1 MRAFVSLV
9 AALCM
14 VGFTMPAQA
23 IGMQFCDDIKDDQA
37 RMACLQD
44 HITHLEESHRGV
56 GRTRRHARDCA
67 AEDARGRCELQIE
80 VGGARQVPRSR
91 WRQERRAG
99 ARLLRGSRFLV
110 GDERSADQEAGKGR
124 CARSGRGKPASSA
137 GSTPPPTSADASK
150 PGGKGFNPC
159 KDFDQAACT
168 AKADICVWKTEKNK
182 CGKKG

>member
-9 AALCM
+9 AAVCM
-14 VGFTMPAQA
+14 IGFAMPAQA

-37 RMACLQD
+37 RMACLQQ
-44 HITHLEESHRGV
+44 HITHLEETIVVLG
-56 GRTRRHARDCA
+56 GRVATLENALQKMLA
-67 AEDARGRCELQIE
+67 ADASYKLKSVAQGKCLGLDGDKNDELALVSCEGPDSWS
-80 VGGARQVPRSR
+80 VMSGAPI
-91 WRQERRAG
+91 
-99 ARLLRGSRFLV
+99 
-110 GDERSADQEAGKGR
+110 K
-124 CARSGRGKPASSA
+124 KPAKVAAPAQDAGTSSA

-159 KDFDQAACT
+159 TNLDQAACT